1 MNSPDSSPAEGWPR
15 NQPLEHAAA
24 KIFTIGHSVIP
35 PQRFIEILKTAGIET
50 LVDVRS
56 TPYSRRVPHANRE
69 NLQPT
74 ITREG
79 IEYLYL
85 GDYLGGMPRDPALLG
100 PDGRADDEK
109 VAASTPFRDAIEHLI
124 ARARKSR
131 VCMMCAE
138 EDPAYCHRT
147 RLIAPALL
155 ERGCS
160 LLHLRHDGST
170 ESQAS
175 VMHRLTGGQLELF

>member
-85 GDYLGGMPRDPALLG
+85 GDYLGGMPRIPRCLARTVVRTTKKSPPPRPSATPL
-100 PDGRADDEK
+100 
-109 VAASTPFRDAIEHLI
+109 STSSH
-124 ARARKSR
+124 ARKR
-131 VCMMCAE
+131 
-138 EDPAYCHRT
+138 
-147 RLIAPALL
+147 
-155 ERGCS
+155 
-160 LLHLRHDGST
+160 
-170 ESQAS
+170 AS
-175 VMHRLTGGQLELF
+175 V